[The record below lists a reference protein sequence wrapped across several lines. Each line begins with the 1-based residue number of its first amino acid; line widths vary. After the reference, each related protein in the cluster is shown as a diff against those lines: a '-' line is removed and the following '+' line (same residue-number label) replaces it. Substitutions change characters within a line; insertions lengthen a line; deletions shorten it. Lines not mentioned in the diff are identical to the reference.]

1 LNLSSENPVSK
12 FAFFKFNLCRYILS
26 RFSHRRILLA
36 PPVGRMRAATLVRA
50 ALALPLPPAEAPEAA
65 AAVTAAAAAEAA
77 EALERAATGAASE
90 DASRDASGDASGD
103 ASVSDATAAFTAA
116 AAATAAATAA
126 AAAATAAATAAAEKK
141 NKEMLELGE
150 DGEERMLVYPPEP
163 GYAARFNAALDAALG
178 ARAAQRVLQR
188 FEALECTPRAA
199 ADLALVVGLYNL
211 N

>member
-1 LNLSSENPVSK
+1 MKNWFHN

-50 ALALPLPPAEAPEAA
+50 ALALPLPPAEAA

>member
-50 ALALPLPPAEAPEAA
+50 ALALPLPPAEAA